1 MIFSNNINFSYF
13 INFIIDFIITGYKP
27 IINHMS
33 LISNFLLTSV
43 AFAKGIL
50 TFTPVSRNRPRIIK
64 LDRIT
69 LFRVYATSEKMFE
82 SRNSIAHLQHVGISA
97 LSATSEWHIISK
109 QRSGILLITRNHCVI
124 IIRQNL
130 KLFSPAA
137 PFHPRV
143 PVVSFNSPWLTS
155 LLSRILNARL
165 KHLRVGF
172 CNIYNARII
181 GSY

>member
-1 MIFSNNINFSYF
+1 
-13 INFIIDFIITGYKP
+13 
-27 IINHMS
+27 MS
-33 LISNFLLTSV
+33 SNFNFLWILA
-43 AFAKGIL
+43 AFTKAIL
-50 TFTPVSRNRPRIIK
+50 TFTSVFEKPSSYYHTRQDNFISRI
-64 LDRIT
+64 
-69 LFRVYATSEKMFE
+69 YATSEKMFE
-82 SRNSIAHLQHVGISA
+82 SCNSIAHLQHEGISA
-97 LSATSEWHIISK
+97 LSAPSEWHIISK
-109 QRSGILLITRNHCVI
+109 QRGGILLITRNHCVI

-137 PFHPRV
+137 PYHPRV

>member
-1 MIFSNNINFSYF
+1 MACRKEIP
-13 INFIIDFIITGYKP
+13 T
-27 IINHMS
+27 
-33 LISNFLLTSV
+33 
-43 AFAKGIL
+43 FA
-50 TFTPVSRNRPRIIK
+50 PASRNRPRTYLIRRDNFIS
-64 LDRIT
+64 RI
-69 LFRVYATSEKMFE
+69 RDERKKMLE

-109 QRSGILLITRNHCVI
+109 QRRWYTVNNAKPLCYNNPSKPEALLPRG
-124 IIRQNL
+124 
-130 KLFSPAA
+130 SP
-137 PFHPRV
+137 PHPPPSTLRV